1 MRGRLIWNLFK
12 VSYLWIHEAFPKKF
26 TIDMHIFRNISG
38 IDVEHIIRKLHPEIL
53 I

>member
-1 MRGRLIWNLFK
+1 MEPIQGILF
-12 VSYLWIHEAFPKKF
+12 VIHEASPKKF

-38 IDVEHIIRKLHPEIL
+38 IDVEHILRKLHPEIL